1 MAQNILNGT
10 EVLGMVTHWLDT
22 PPNGYLGSDY
32 GSDPQALL
40 HAPMAAA
47 GLGDAFLDKMRQDVP
62 VIGALPDRAVN
73 VHLEKLPNRNDGKRL
88 LIEVLDSVVSVSQSE
103 SRGE

>member
-1 MAQNILNGT
+1 MTQNILNGA
-10 EVLGMVTHWLDT
+10 EVQGMVTHWLST

-40 HAPMAAA
+40 QTPMAAV

-62 VIGALPDRAVN
+62 VIGALPAGAVN
-73 VHLEKLPNRNDGKRL
+73 VHLEKMSNRNDGKRL

-103 SRGE
+103 GRE